1 MVAVAAATGLRKCC
15 GWMRGRRRPS
25 PASLPSVLKRDQ
37 RGIALQTVIIMVA
50 LIAIAVTIS
59 TVILTRGGEVA
70 DDLERQNVTF
80 NPDRFKTEALCME
93 YDYKWDKTD
102 SANPVCKEK
111 P

>member
-1 MVAVAAATGLRKCC
+1 MVAVAAATGLRKCS
-15 GWMRGRRRPS
+15 GRMRGRRRPS

-50 LIAIAVTIS
+50 LIAIAVAVA

-80 NPDRFKTEALCME
+80 NPDRFKTQALCEE
-93 YDYKWDKTD
+93 YDYKWETTKCVEQ
-102 SANPVCKEK
+102 PGG
-111 P
+111 

>member
-1 MVAVAAATGLRKCC
+1 M
-15 GWMRGRRRPS
+15 
-25 PASLPSVLKRDQ
+25 
-37 RGIALQTVIIMVA
+37 IIMVA

-80 NPDRFKTEALCME
+80 DPDRFKTEALCDE
-93 YDYKWDKTD
+93 YDYEWDDKTD
-102 SANPVCKEK
+102 PANPVCKE